1 MKAKRAQLAKTH
13 RNRSSSSMNFIEQIE
28 REVDAF
34 FSQQFDPLQELKDQ
48 YKRMDKDWEKAD
60 NDEQRI
66 KNDYDSLY
74 LSHLLDLAEWWKNVG
89 RKKFEY
95 IFLAVPSIMS
105 LPASNAHQE
114 RTFSMCTHFN
124 DELRG
129 RLRDDK
135 FEQSVIIAVNK
146 GFTKIKVPTEEEATV
161 IIAET
166 VSQIEGATGVEREDA
181 LESLGIANIEATAF
195 QENVHGDLTTPRR
208 LSF

>member
-1 MKAKRAQLAKTH
+1 LTLVDQL
-13 RNRSSSSMNFIEQIE
+13 E

-34 FSQQFDPLQELKDQ
+34 FDQQFDPLQELKDQ
-48 YKRMDKDWEKAD
+48 YKQMGKDWEKAN
-60 NDEQRI
+60 NDEKYI
-66 KNDYDSLY
+66 TDAFDSLY
-74 LSHLLDLAEWWKNVG
+74 VSHRLDLAEWWRNVG
-89 RKKFEY
+89 REKFHY
-95 IFLAVPSIMS
+95 IFLAVPSIIS

-146 GFTKIKVPTEEEATV
+146 GFTKIKVPTEEEAAV
-161 IIAET
+161 IIVET
-166 VSQIEGATGVEREDA
+166 VAQIEGATGVEREDA
-181 LESLGIANIEATAF
+181 LESLGIANIEAAAF
-195 QENVHGDLTTPRR
+195 QEDAGDLSTPRR